1 MAAQGRATNIGR
13 LSDGHSIIAICHR
26 RPVPEPLYIHLSAF
40 QNRLMSQPRLTPR
53 IDFTQSCTG
62 CVQAPPQVHDTHF
75 ECLPTACGC
84 DKKTVATTTALL
96 RSGFSCIPFH
106 ADLQIDGIPGATSR
120 HRVSPESNSTQ
131 LGNNVTK
138 DELRA
143 ELERQEQR
151 YKDVYGGEV
160 TTYAA
165 QPEPERKPWR
175 KRASLLDQA
184 FAQEI
189 QKIEQDLKAE
199 EP

>member
-1 MAAQGRATNIGR
+1 MYQLERFACFIWYRPSTTFRHDAAQ
-13 LSDGHSIIAICHR
+13 SI
-26 RPVPEPLYIHLSAF
+26 
-40 QNRLMSQPRLTPR
+40 
-53 IDFTQSCTG
+53 
-62 CVQAPPQVHDTHF
+62 
-75 ECLPTACGC
+75 
-84 DKKTVATTTALL
+84 
-96 RSGFSCIPFH
+96 
-106 ADLQIDGIPGATSR
+106 
-120 HRVSPESNSTQ
+120 NSIQ
-131 LGNNVTK
+131 LGNTVTK

-189 QKIEQDLKAE
+189 QKIEQELKTE